1 MHAERTHAKCEG
13 GKGPARAISGNLGRS
28 RASSLLKGRGSGAR
42 YTVYGDRGDES
53 PAAHLASR
61 VTGASE
67 ARRREPLVLN
77 TPGYVCRQW
86 LTMATNQHS
95 CDSSVAIVQA
105 TRNSECV
112 ESIETST
119 HRWRRSDPAPVGR
132 SVCVRPTVSAMCG
145 CAGLLRSTH
154 ARSERERLG
163 PTRAG
168 GGDRDV
174 DSATRG
180 RAGVRSRGSRG
191 AGDASEEGS
200 DVVRRWSD
208 ARRLPTARRRGCLPM
223 LLYVI
228 LNTHTSNLSRFTH
241 SDCNGSPI
249 RTYDLINYTRDWSG
263 G

>member
-13 GKGPARAISGNLGRS
+13 GKGPARAISDHLGRS
-28 RASSLLKGRGSGAR
+28 RVSSLLKGRGSGAR
-42 YTVYGDRGDES
+42 YTVYGDRGDKS

-86 LTMATNQHS
+86 LTMATNHS

-132 SVCVRPTVSAMCG
+132 SVCVPHRIRDVRLCG
-145 CAGLLRSTH
+145 ALTLN

-180 RAGVRSRGSRG
+180 RAGVRSRF
-191 AGDASEEGS
+191 
-200 DVVRRWSD
+200 
-208 ARRLPTARRRGCLPM
+208 ARRR
-223 LLYVI
+223 
-228 LNTHTSNLSRFTH
+228 
-241 SDCNGSPI
+241 
-249 RTYDLINYTRDWSG
+249 
-263 G
+263 